1 MTTETV
7 AKLTIDI
14 SPDLQNLLK
23 TTALAKGKSLKAY
36 VLDTLTESVEKDSL
50 EEDRLLAEASELA
63 KQEGSLSEQD
73 SKSLLAL
80 MKNA

>member
-1 MTTETV
+1 MTTETA

-14 SPDLQNLLK
+14 SPDFQNQLK
-23 TTALAKGKSLKAY
+23 TNALAKGKSLKAY
-36 VLDTLTESVEKDSL
+36 VLDTLAESIEKDTL
-50 EEDRLLAEASELA
+50 KEDRLLGEMSELA
-63 KQEGSLSEQD
+63 KQEGSLNEQD